1 MAFIGIIVHP
11 RNKTQYKNVSHKI
24 TGRAQLLQR
33 KLRKMSDTGCSSRL
47 VRSEQIDEVL
57 VEYLVMK
64 LFSVVLFANATVI
77 IKLLIMPFL

>member
-1 MAFIGIIVHP
+1 
-11 RNKTQYKNVSHKI
+11 
-24 TGRAQLLQR
+24 
-33 KLRKMSDTGCSSRL
+33 MSDTGCSSRL